1 MKHILITLTI
11 ISLFSCKNEPNKVV
25 PWTES
30 GIPELESLGRKLEK
44 IPDIDDTLSQHYVK
58 ILKEKETVEIQP
70 KVESAVHI
78 KGLGNFNQKDVNKVA
93 EYVNKFFGYRC
104 IIEEGVPTTSK
115 MYYGGSDLDVSQCVF
130 ELNRHGVKTI
140 YVTNE
145 NVVNKGQQIRG
156 GTFLRCNTV
165 IVEHTDY
172 DETTVLHEVGHT
184 LGLVHCDN
192 PKCLMA
198 INNDAEVTMD
208 FCDKCKKRLQQDEN
222 FQ

>member
-11 ISLFSCKNEPNKVV
+11 ISLFSCNY
-25 PWTES
+25 
-30 GIPELESLGRKLEK
+30 G
-44 IPDIDDTLSQHYVK
+44 
-58 ILKEKETVEIQP
+58 P
-70 KVESAVHI
+70 KVEVPLSESELPELRKIDSLIKQEARRKEKNQVNTVNGQNETNLDI
-78 KGLGNFNQKDVNKVA
+78 NTVVYVKGLGKYDQKDINKVA

-104 IIEEGVPTTSK
+104 IIEEGVPTTTE
-115 MYYGGSDLDVSQCVF
+115 MYFNGSDLDVSQCIHK
-130 ELNRHGVKTI
+130 LNRNGIKTI

-208 FCDKCKKRLQQDEN
+208 FCDKCKKRLEQDEN
-222 FQ
+222 I

>member
-11 ISLFSCKNEPNKVV
+11 ITLFSCNSQPKKDV

-30 GIPELESLGRKLEK
+30 GVPELESLGKKLEK
-44 IPDIDDTLSQHYVK
+44 MPDIDDTLSQHYIK
-58 ILKEKETVEIQP
+58 ILKEKENSEIQS
-70 KVESAVHI
+70 KVESSVHI
-78 KGLGNFNQKDVNKVA
+78 KGLGKYDQKDVNKVA
-93 EYVNKFFGYRC
+93 QYVEKFFGYTC
-104 IIEEGVPTTSK
+104 IMEEGVPTNSK
-115 MYYGGSDLDVSQCVF
+115 MYYGGTDLDVSQCVF
-130 ELNRHGVKTI
+130 ELNKHGIKTI

-145 NVVNKGQQIRG
+145 NLVNKGQQIRG

-172 DETTVLHEVGHT
+172 DESTVLHEIGHT

-198 INNDAEVTMD
+198 IDNDLERKLD
-208 FCDKCKKRLQQDEN
+208 FCEKCKKRLKDEN
-222 FQ
+222 IQ

>member
-1 MKHILITLTI
+1 MFVFVKAVIHNTI
-11 ISLFSCKNEPNKVV
+11 EHLEGQIPIGLRVELFVV
-25 PWTES
+25 E
-30 GIPELESLGRKLEK
+30 
-44 IPDIDDTLSQHYVK
+44 Q
-58 ILKEKETVEIQP
+58 
-70 KVESAVHI
+70 
-78 KGLGNFNQKDVNKVA
+78 
-93 EYVNKFFGYRC
+93 YVNKFFGYKC
-104 IIEEGVPTTSK
+104 IVEEGVPTTSK
-115 MYYGGSDLDVSQCVF
+115 MYYGGSDLDVSQCIF

-192 PKCLMA
+192 LKCLMA

-208 FCDKCKKRLQQDEN
+208 FCDKCKKRLIHSI
-222 FQ
+222 

>member
-11 ISLFSCKNEPNKVV
+11 ISLFSCNNSPKVEV
-25 PWTES
+25 PLSES
-30 GIPELESLGRKLEK
+30 ELPELRKIDSLIKQESRR
-44 IPDIDDTLSQHYVK
+44 
-58 ILKEKETVEIQP
+58 KEKNQVNTVNEEKELGEIQP
-70 KVESAVHI
+70 KVESAVRI
-78 KGLGNFNQKDVNKVA
+78 KGLGKYDQKDINKVA

-104 IIEEGVPTTSK
+104 IIEEGVPTTTE
-115 MYYGGSDLDVSQCVF
+115 MYFNGSDLDVSQCIHK
-130 ELNRHGVKTI
+130 LNRNGIKTI

-208 FCDKCKKRLQQDEN
+208 FCDKCKKRLEQDEN
-222 FQ
+222 IQ

>member
-11 ISLFSCKNEPNKVV
+11 ITLFSCNHGTKVEV
-25 PWTES
+25 PLSES
-30 GIPELESLGRKLEK
+30 ELPELRKIDSLIKQEARR
-44 IPDIDDTLSQHYVK
+44 
-58 ILKEKETVEIQP
+58 KEKTRVNTVSEQKETNLDV
-70 KVESAVHI
+70 KTVVYV
-78 KGLGNFNQKDVNKVA
+78 KGLGDFNQKDVNKIA
-93 EYVNKFFGYRC
+93 SYVTNFFGYEC
-104 IIEEGVPTTSK
+104 IVEDGVPTTQK
-115 MYYGGSDLDVSQCVF
+115 MYFNSHDLDVSQCVF

-140 YVTNE
+140 YVTNQ
-145 NVVNKGQQIRG
+145 NLVNKGQQIRG

-198 INNDAEVTMD
+198 IDNDAEVTMD
-208 FCDKCKKRLQQDEN
+208 FCDKCKKRLKQDEN
-222 FQ
+222 I

>member
-30 GIPELESLGRKLEK
+30 GIPELESLGRALEK
-44 IPDIDDTLSQHYVK
+44 QPLLEDSISKTNKVR
-58 ILKEKETVEIQP
+58 KEKLSELKSQTV
-70 KVESAVHI
+70 VYV
-78 KGLGNFNQKDVNKVA
+78 KGLGNYNQKDVNKIA
-93 EYVNKFFGYRC
+93 SYVTKFFGYNC
-104 IIEEGVPTTSK
+104 IVEDGVPTTKK

-130 ELNRHGVKTI
+130 ELSRNGIKTI

-145 NVVNKGQQIRG
+145 NLVNKGQQIRG

-192 PKCLMA
+192 KKCLMA
-198 INNDAEVTMD
+198 IDNDAEVTMD
-208 FCDKCKKRLQQDEN
+208 FCDKCKRTLEHEN
-222 FQ
+222 I

>member
-11 ISLFSCKNEPNKVV
+11 ITLFSCNY
-25 PWTES
+25 
-30 GIPELESLGRKLEK
+30 G
-44 IPDIDDTLSQHYVK
+44 
-58 ILKEKETVEIQP
+58 P
-70 KVESAVHI
+70 KVEVPLSESELPELRKIDSLIKQEARRKEKTRINTVSEQKETNLDVKTVVYV
-78 KGLGNFNQKDVNKVA
+78 KGLGDFNQKDVNKIA
-93 EYVNKFFGYRC
+93 SYVTNFFGYEC
-104 IIEEGVPTTSK
+104 IVEDGVPTTQK
-115 MYYGGSDLDVSQCVF
+115 MYFNSHDLDVSQCVF

-140 YVTNE
+140 YVTNQ
-145 NVVNKGQQIRG
+145 NLVNKGQQIRG

-198 INNDAEVTMD
+198 IDNDAEVTMD
-208 FCDKCKKRLQQDEN
+208 FCDKCKKRLKQDEN
-222 FQ
+222 I

>member
-11 ISLFSCKNEPNKVV
+11 ITLFSCNH
-25 PWTES
+25 
-30 GIPELESLGRKLEK
+30 G
-44 IPDIDDTLSQHYVK
+44 
-58 ILKEKETVEIQP
+58 P
-70 KVESAVHI
+70 KVEALSESELPELRKIDSLIKQEARRKEKTRVNTVSEQKETNLDVKTVVYV
-78 KGLGNFNQKDVNKVA
+78 KGLGDFNQKDVNKIA
-93 EYVNKFFGYRC
+93 SYVTNFFGYEC
-104 IIEEGVPTTSK
+104 IVEEGVPTTQK
-115 MYYGGSDLDVSQCVF
+115 MYFNSHDLDVSQCIF

-208 FCDKCKKRLQQDEN
+208 FCDKCKKRLKQDEN
-222 FQ
+222 IQ

>member
-30 GIPELESLGRKLEK
+30 GIPELESLGRALEK
-44 IPDIDDTLSQHYVK
+44 QPLLEDTISKTNKVR
-58 ILKEKETVEIQP
+58 KEKLSEVNSQTVIY
-70 KVESAVHI
+70 V
-78 KGLGNFNQKDVNKVA
+78 KGLGDYSQKDVNKVA
-93 EYVNKFFGYRC
+93 EYVNKFFGYKC
-104 IIEEGVPTTSK
+104 IIEEGVPTTGE
-115 MYYGGSDLDVSQCVF
+115 MYYGGNNLDVSQCIF
-130 ELNRHGVKTI
+130 KLNRHGVKTI

-184 LGLVHCDN
+184 LGLEHCNN

-208 FCDKCKKRLQQDEN
+208 FCNKCKRKLEDEN
-222 FQ
+222 I

>member
-11 ISLFSCKNEPNKVV
+11 ITLFSCNH
-25 PWTES
+25 
-30 GIPELESLGRKLEK
+30 G
-44 IPDIDDTLSQHYVK
+44 
-58 ILKEKETVEIQP
+58 P
-70 KVESAVHI
+70 KVEALSESELPELRKIDSLIKQEARRKEKTRINTVSEQKETNLDVKTVVYV
-78 KGLGNFNQKDVNKVA
+78 KGLGDFNQKDVNKIA
-93 EYVNKFFGYRC
+93 SYVTNFFGYEC
-104 IIEEGVPTTSK
+104 IVEEGVPTTQK
-115 MYYGGSDLDVSQCVF
+115 MYFNSHDLDVSQCVF

-140 YVTNE
+140 YVTNQ
-145 NVVNKGQQIRG
+145 NLVNKGQQIRG

-184 LGLVHCDN
+184 LGLVHCNN

-208 FCDKCKKRLQQDEN
+208 FCDKCKKRLKQDEN
-222 FQ
+222 IQ

>member
-11 ISLFSCKNEPNKVV
+11 ITLFSCNH
-25 PWTES
+25 
-30 GIPELESLGRKLEK
+30 G
-44 IPDIDDTLSQHYVK
+44 
-58 ILKEKETVEIQP
+58 P
-70 KVESAVHI
+70 KVEALSESELPELRKIDSLIKQEARRKEKTRINTVSEQKETNLDVKTVVYV
-78 KGLGNFNQKDVNKVA
+78 KGLGDFNQKDVNKIA
-93 EYVNKFFGYRC
+93 SYVTNFFGYEC
-104 IIEEGVPTTSK
+104 IVEEGVPTTQK
-115 MYYGGSDLDVSQCVF
+115 MYFNSHDLDVSQCVF

-140 YVTNE
+140 YVTNQ
-145 NVVNKGQQIRG
+145 NLVNKGQQIRG

-208 FCDKCKKRLQQDEN
+208 FCDKCKKRLKQDEN
-222 FQ
+222 IQ

>member
-11 ISLFSCKNEPNKVV
+11 ISLFSCNEERKKINNWSESTTPEIREVGILLNKM
-25 PWTES
+25 
-30 GIPELESLGRKLEK
+30 
-44 IPDIDDTLSQHYVK
+44 PDIDSTSSQNNVK
-58 ILKEKETVEIQP
+58 ILNEKESEEVQP
-70 KVESAVHI
+70 KPESAVHI
-78 KGLGNFNQKDVNKVA
+78 KGLGNYNQKDVDKVA
-93 EYVNKFFGYRC
+93 EYVNKFFGYKC
-104 IIEEGVPTTSK
+104 IIEEGVPTNSE
-115 MYYGGSDLDVSQCVF
+115 MYYGGNNLDVSQCIF

-172 DETTVLHEVGHT
+172 DESTVLHEVGHT

-198 INNDAEVTMD
+198 INNDSENTMD
-208 FCDKCKKRLQQDEN
+208 FCDKCKKQLSQDEN
-222 FQ
+222 IR

>member
-1 MKHILITLTI
+1 MKHVLITLTI
-11 ISLFSCKNEPNKVV
+11 ITLFSCNH
-25 PWTES
+25 
-30 GIPELESLGRKLEK
+30 G
-44 IPDIDDTLSQHYVK
+44 
-58 ILKEKETVEIQP
+58 P
-70 KVESAVHI
+70 KVEALSESELPELRKIDSLIKQEARRKEKTRINTVSEQKETNLDVKTVVYV
-78 KGLGNFNQKDVNKVA
+78 KGLGDFNQKDVNKIA
-93 EYVNKFFGYRC
+93 SYVTNFFRYEC
-104 IIEEGVPTTSK
+104 IVEEGVPTTQK
-115 MYYGGSDLDVSQCVF
+115 MYFNSHDLDVSQCIF

-208 FCDKCKKRLQQDEN
+208 FCDKCKKRLKQDEN
-222 FQ
+222 IQ

>member
-11 ISLFSCKNEPNKVV
+11 ISLFSCNEERKKINNWSESTTPEIREVGILLNKM
-25 PWTES
+25 
-30 GIPELESLGRKLEK
+30 
-44 IPDIDDTLSQHYVK
+44 PDIDSTSSQNNVK
-58 ILKEKETVEIQP
+58 ILNEKESEEVQP
-70 KVESAVHI
+70 KPESVVHI
-78 KGLGNFNQKDVNKVA
+78 KGLGNYNQKDVDKVA
-93 EYVNKFFGYRC
+93 EYVNKFFGYKC
-104 IIEEGVPTTSK
+104 IIEEGVPTNSE
-115 MYYGGSDLDVSQCVF
+115 MYYGGNNLDVSQCIF

-172 DETTVLHEVGHT
+172 DESTVLHEVGHT

-198 INNDAEVTMD
+198 INNDSENTMD
-208 FCDKCKKRLQQDEN
+208 FCDKCKKQLSQDEN
-222 FQ
+222 IR